1 MSPRQRSGSRQC
13 VYLFEISS
21 VPTGRS
27 RGSRFRCSSCMARS
41 IPRYPLPLASGCL
54 RWRTSQNGLS
64 ALPEAAITIWTT
76 SAPLKSR
83 EISSTLRGGDGCHKG
98 RIFRARTRWG
108 LDRMSAHGP
117 MPRSAW
123 MFPALAVLL
132 FAVATGLGL
141 DFTPSVGGLLFA
153 VVLLAILFGTVFAA
167 VHHAEVIAERIGEP
181 YGTLL
186 LTLAVT
192 IIEVALIATIMLG
205 DKPQPALARD
215 TVFAVVMI
223 VCNGLVGLCIF
234 IGGLRYREQDFQVS
248 GANLYLSVLFVL
260 ATITLI
266 MPNYTLTAPGPIY
279 SAAQLGFV
287 DLVTLMLYGVF
298 LYTQT
303 IRHSDYFIKGGV
315 GAATETSSLSNR
327 MLALSIALLL
337 ISLLAVALLAKKFSL
352 VVDVVTAMIGAPPA
366 FAGVLVALLI
376 LLPEGVTAIAAARNN
391 DLQKSINLA
400 LGSSLATIGLTIP
413 AVGVATYALDKE
425 RVLGLNGQGM
435 VLLLLTFVLSM
446 LTFGTGRT
454 NILFGLVHM
463 VVFAVFVFMV
473 FVP

>member
-1 MSPRQRSGSRQC
+1 
-13 VYLFEISS
+13 
-21 VPTGRS
+21 
-27 RGSRFRCSSCMARS
+27 
-41 IPRYPLPLASGCL
+41 
-54 RWRTSQNGLS
+54 
-64 ALPEAAITIWTT
+64 
-76 SAPLKSR
+76 
-83 EISSTLRGGDGCHKG
+83 
-98 RIFRARTRWG
+98 
-108 LDRMSAHGP
+108 MSAHGP

-123 MFPALAVLL
+123 IFPALAVLF
-132 FAVATGLGL
+132 FAGATALGIT
-141 DFTPSVGGLLFA
+141 FTPSPAGLAFA
-153 VVLLAILFGTVFAA
+153 VLLLVILFGTVFAA

-205 DKPQPALARD
+205 DKPVPTLARD

-223 VCNGLVGLCIF
+223 VCNGLVGICIL
-234 IGGLRYREQDFQVS
+234 IGGLRYREQDVQVTGS
-248 GANLYLSVLFVL
+248 SLYLSVLFVL

-266 MPNYTLTAPGPIY
+266 MPNYTLTTPGPIY
-279 SAAQLGFV
+279 STGQLEFV
-287 DLVTLMLYGVF
+287 SVVTLLLYGVF

-303 IRHSDYFIKGGV
+303 ILHRDYFINEALIIADDGKP
-315 GAATETSSLSNR
+315 TSNR
-327 MLALSIALLL
+327 TLALSIALLL
-337 ISLLAVALLAKKFSL
+337 ASLLAVVLLAKKFSL
-352 VVDVVTAMIGAPPA
+352 MVDIATARIGAPPA

-376 LLPEGVTAIAAARNN
+376 LLPESVAAVAAARKN

-413 AVGVATYALDKE
+413 AVAVAAYALD
-425 RVLGLNGQGM
+425 RQLVLGLNGQEM
-435 VLLLLTFVLSM
+435 VLLVLTFFLSM

-454 NILFGLVHM
+454 NILFGLVHL

>member
-1 MSPRQRSGSRQC
+1 
-13 VYLFEISS
+13 
-21 VPTGRS
+21 
-27 RGSRFRCSSCMARS
+27 
-41 IPRYPLPLASGCL
+41 
-54 RWRTSQNGLS
+54 
-64 ALPEAAITIWTT
+64 
-76 SAPLKSR
+76 
-83 EISSTLRGGDGCHKG
+83 
-98 RIFRARTRWG
+98 
-108 LDRMSAHGP
+108 

-123 MFPALAVLL
+123 IFPALAVAL
-132 FAVATGLGL
+132 FVVASALGL
-141 DFTPSVGGLLFA
+141 TFTPSARGLAFA
-153 VVLLAILFGTVFAA
+153 AVLLAIIFGTVFAA

-205 DKPQPALARD
+205 DKPVPTLARD

-223 VCNGLVGLCIF
+223 VCNGLVGICIF
-234 IGGLRYREQDFQVS
+234 IGGLRYREQDVQVS
-248 GANLYLSVLFVL
+248 GSNLYLSVLFVM

-266 MPNYTLTAPGPIY
+266 MPNYTLTAPGPVY

-287 DLVTLMLYGVF
+287 SIVTLLLYGVF

-303 IRHSDYFIKGGV
+303 IRHRDYFISDAA
-315 GAATETSSLSNR
+315 GAADDGTPMSNG

-337 ISLLAVALLAKKFSL
+337 VSLLAVVLLAKKFSF

-376 LLPEGVTAIAAARNN
+376 LLPESVAAVAAARKN

-400 LGSSLATIGLTIP
+400 LGSSVATIGLTVP
-413 AVGVATYALDKE
+413 AVAVAAYALDKQL
-425 RVLGLNGQGM
+425 VLGLNAQET
-435 VLLLLTFVLSM
+435 VLLVLTFIISM

-463 VVFAVFVFMV
+463 VVFAVFVFLV

>member
-1 MSPRQRSGSRQC
+1 MDAPS
-13 VYLFEISS
+13 
-21 VPTGRS
+21 
-27 RGSRFRCSSCMARS
+27 FRD
-41 IPRYPLPLASGCL
+41 
-54 RWRTSQNGLS
+54 
-64 ALPEAAITIWTT
+64 PET
-76 SAPLKSR
+76 
-83 EISSTLRGGDGCHKG
+83 
-98 RIFRARTRWG
+98 
-108 LDRMSAHGP
+108 DRMSAHGP

-123 MFPALAVLL
+123 AFPALAVLL
-132 FAVATGLGL
+132 FAVATGLGYG
-141 DFTPSVGGLLFA
+141 FAPSPGGFLFSA
-153 VVLLAILFGTVFAA
+153 VLLAILFGTVFAA

-223 VCNGLVGLCIF
+223 VCNGLAGVCIF
-234 IGGLRYREQDFQVS
+234 IGGLRYREQDFQVP

-287 DLVTLMLYGVF
+287 SVITLILYAVF

-303 IRHSDYFIKGGV
+303 IRHRDYFINK
-315 GAATETSSLSNR
+315 AAGDDNAGSQLSSR
-327 MLALSIALLL
+327 MLALSVALLL
-337 ISLLAVALLAKKFSL
+337 VSLLAVVLLAKKFSV
-352 VVDVVTAMIGAPPA
+352 VVDAVTAMIGAPPA
-366 FAGVLVALLI
+366 FAGVVVALLI
-376 LLPEGVTAIAAARNN
+376 LLPESVAAVGAARKN

-400 LGSSLATIGLTIP
+400 LGSSLATIGLTVP
-413 AVGVATYALDKE
+413 AVAVAAYALDKQL
-425 RVLGLNGQGM
+425 VLGLETRE
-435 VLLLLTFVLSM
+435 VALLLLTFGISM

-463 VVFAVFVFMV
+463 LVFAVFLFLV

>member
-1 MSPRQRSGSRQC
+1 
-13 VYLFEISS
+13 
-21 VPTGRS
+21 
-27 RGSRFRCSSCMARS
+27 
-41 IPRYPLPLASGCL
+41 
-54 RWRTSQNGLS
+54 
-64 ALPEAAITIWTT
+64 
-76 SAPLKSR
+76 
-83 EISSTLRGGDGCHKG
+83 
-98 RIFRARTRWG
+98 
-108 LDRMSAHGP
+108 MSAAGP

-123 MFPALAVLL
+123 IFPMLAVLL
-132 FAVATGLGL
+132 FAGVTLLGYT
-141 DFTPSVGGLLFA
+141 FAPSAAGMAFA
-153 VVLLAILFGTVFAA
+153 VVLLVILFGTVFAA

-205 DKPQPALARD
+205 DKPVPTLARD

-223 VCNGLVGLCIF
+223 VCNGLVGICILV
-234 IGGLRYREQDFQVS
+234 GGLRYREQDVQVS
-248 GANLYLSVLFVL
+248 GSSLYLSVLIVL

-266 MPNYTLTAPGPIY
+266 MPNYTLTTPGPIY

-287 DLVTLMLYGVF
+287 SVVTVILYGVF

-303 IRHSDYFIKGGV
+303 IRHRNYFINE
-315 GAATETSSLSNR
+315 AAGTGDDGTHISNR
-327 MLALSIALLL
+327 ALTLSFVLLL
-337 ISLLAVALLAKKFSL
+337 ISLLAVVLLAKKFSL
-352 VVDVVTAMIGAPPA
+352 VVDFATAAIGAPPA

-376 LLPEGVTAIAAARNN
+376 LLPESVAAIAAARNN

-413 AVGVATYALDKE
+413 AVAVAAYALDKQLE
-425 RVLGLNGQGM
+425 LGLNAQAM
-435 VLLLLTFVLSM
+435 VLLLMTFILSM

-454 NILFGLVHM
+454 NILFGLVHL